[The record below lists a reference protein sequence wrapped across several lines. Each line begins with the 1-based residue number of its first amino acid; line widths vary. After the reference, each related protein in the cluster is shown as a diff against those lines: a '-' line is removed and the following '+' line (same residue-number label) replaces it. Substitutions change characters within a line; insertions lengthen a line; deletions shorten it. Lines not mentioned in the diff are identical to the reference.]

1 MGPQKKKNLLDDEDG
16 TDAPVDFSVRV
27 NKEFAARFEH
37 NERRKELHR
46 LQAKYPEEAE
56 KLARKLAREAAI
68 AAGQQPAP
76 DSDADSSDDEEEDE
90 GEIPEETEAKI
101 FETMLRIRQKDPAIY
116 QKDVKFFD
124 DEEEGGEEVEE
135 GAGGAKQKKAKKE
148 KPMYLK
154 DMIAKHALEYGP
166 EVSSDDEE
174 EGGRKAGDSRHPK
187 AYDPEQEAMRKAFL
201 AAATEAEEGMDGEE
215 ALGGVLRPRG
225 KSAGS
230 EDDDEDEEEEEE
242 EAPKPKKQK
251 KEKKEKKVK
260 KLADAYFADENDEDK
275 FLKEYILN
283 KGWVDREEGYVPS
296 YREIVGDQDEDDGG
310 EDGGDGIDDEEDER
324 YLRSV
329 DAFEAKYNFRY
340 EEPGADRIITHPRN
354 VEGTVRKEDDRR
366 KRQRD
371 AKKARQEAAEAE
383 AREEVKRMKNL
394 KKQEIESKLD
404 KLRNVAGVAAP
415 AATSLDDVL
424 EGDFDPEE
432 WDKKMAA
439 AFNDDY
445 YDAEE
450 ELEGLADD
458 LDLLAGDSDEELGIA
473 GAGLSSEGEEDDVE
487 EEDGGE
493 EDGEEGGKKKKPIK
507 FADIRKKIKEVDA
520 LSEDPDDDEGDGKQ
534 AGGQKKK
541 RADPAE
547 LARQRNELQRLLE
560 DYYKLDYEDNVAGI
574 KTRFRYK
581 PVDPSTFGLSV
592 DDILRLDDKSLNQ
605 VVGIKRLAPYREDA
619 TKLRPNY
626 KALQMVTADA
636 ANAKQKR
643 REYKKRDW
651 EKGRDGRGGGKGG
664 NWWQG
669 KDVRDSG
676 NGAGAGPGSAA
687 ANGSGEPERKQ
698 SDGEGK
704 VTDAKHADQQQQQQ
718 QERKRKEREAGP
730 GPGSRGDAAGGDGA
744 GQKRQREDGGAGRGH
759 GHGQGQGHGH
769 GHGQGHGQGKGHFK
783 PREWKPKQ
791 VDPQQAR
798 LASYAVPTLKKDNA
812 GAAGP
817 GGYKRKRDDADGG
830 KHKQQQQQQPKSDGP
845 QLSRAQKKNLKRTQK
860 RAEKKA
866 TPGEPKAGEA

>member
-1 MGPQKKKNLLDDEDG
+1 MAPQKKKNLLDDEDG
-16 TDAPVDFSVRV
+16 NNAPVDFSVRV

-37 NERRKELHR
+37 NERRRELHR

-56 KLARKLAREAAI
+56 KLARKIAREAAI
-68 AAGQQPAP
+68 AAGHQPAP
-76 DSDADSSDDEEEDE
+76 DSDADSSDEEEEDE
-90 GEIPEETEAKI
+90 GEIPAETEAKI

-116 QKDVKFFD
+116 QKDVKFFE
-124 DEEEGGEEVEE
+124 DEEEGGEE
-135 GAGGAKQKKAKKE
+135 GAGAGAQQKVKKE

-154 DMIAKHALEYGP
+154 DMIAKQALKYGP
-166 EVSSDDEE
+166 ELSSDDDEAGGA
-174 EGGRKAGDSRHPK
+174 GGRKAGDSRHPK

-201 AAATEAEEGMDGEE
+201 AAATEAENGLDGED
-215 ALGGVLRPRG
+215 ALGGVLRARG
-225 KSAGS
+225 RSAGG
-230 EDDDEDEEEEEE
+230 EDDEDDEEEEEE
-242 EAPKPKKQK
+242 EAPKPKKQKKEK

-260 KLADAYFADENDEDK
+260 KLADAYFADENDEDQ

-283 KGWVDREEGYVPS
+283 KGWVDREDGYVPS
-296 YREIVGDQDEDDGG
+296 YREIVGDEDEEGG
-310 EDGGDGIDDEEDER
+310 GGGGDGLDDDEDER
-324 YLRSV
+324 YLRSA

-340 EEPGADRIITHPRN
+340 EEPGADRIVTHPRN

-383 AREEVKRMKNL
+383 AREDVKRMKNL

-415 AATSLDDVL
+415 AAVSLDDVL

-450 ELEGLADD
+450 ELEGLAED
-458 LDLLAGDSDEELGIA
+458 LDLLGGDSDEELGIA
-473 GAGLSSEGEEDDVE
+473 GAGASSEGADDDVDDAGVGGQEDDE
-487 EEDGGE
+487 E
-493 EDGEEGGKKKKPIK
+493 EDGEEGEGKKKRKPVK

-520 LSEDPDDDEGDGKQ
+520 LSEDPEDEA
-534 AGGQKKK
+534 AGRKKK

-592 DDILRLDDKSLNQ
+592 DDILRLDDRSLNQ
-605 VVGIKRLAPYREDA
+605 VVGIKRLAPYREEA

-626 KALQMVTADA
+626 KALEMVTAEA

-651 EKGRDGRGGGKGG
+651 EKGRDGRGGSKGG

-669 KDVRDSG
+669 KDARESG
-676 NGAGAGPGSAA
+676 DGAGAGPGSAA
-687 ANGSGEPERKQ
+687 SNGSAEPEQKQ
-698 SDGEGK
+698 DKGEGK
-704 VTDAKHADQQQQQQ
+704 GAADQQQQQQ
-718 QERKRKEREAGP
+718 QERKRKEKEAGP
-730 GPGSRGDAAGGDGA
+730 GPGSRDGAAGGDGA
-744 GQKRQREDGGAGRGH
+744 SKKRQREDGGAGRGQGNGQ
-759 GHGQGQGHGH
+759 GHGQSHGHGH
-769 GHGQGHGQGKGHFK
+769 GHGHGK
-783 PREWKPKQ
+783 PREWTPKQ

-817 GGYKRKRDDADGG
+817 GGYKRKRDQADGG
-830 KHKQQQQQQPKSDGP
+830 KQQQQQPPKSDGP
-845 QLSRAQKKNLKRTQK
+845 QMSRAQKKNLKRTQK
-860 RAEKKA
+860 RAEKKRS
-866 TPGEPKAGEA
+866 TPGEAKAGEA

>member
-56 KLARKLAREAAI
+56 KLARKASRNTELVPAAACSLPDATDAPGLAREAAI

-201 AAATEAEEGMDGEE
+201 AAAT
-215 ALGGVLRPRG
+215 
-225 KSAGS
+225 
-230 EDDDEDEEEEEE
+230 
-242 EAPKPKKQK
+242 
-251 KEKKEKKVK
+251 
-260 KLADAYFADENDEDK
+260 LADAYFADENDEDK

-296 YREIVGDQDEDDGG
+296 YREI
-310 EDGGDGIDDEEDER
+310 
-324 YLRSV
+324 
-329 DAFEAKYNFRY
+329 AKYNFRY

-445 YDAEE
+445 Y
-450 ELEGLADD
+450 
-458 LDLLAGDSDEELGIA
+458 
-473 GAGLSSEGEEDDVE
+473 
-487 EEDGGE
+487 
-493 EDGEEGGKKKKPIK
+493 
-507 FADIRKKIKEVDA
+507 
-520 LSEDPDDDEGDGKQ
+520 DDDEGDGKQ

-704 VTDAKHADQQQQQQ
+704 
-718 QERKRKEREAGP
+718 
-730 GPGSRGDAAGGDGA
+730 
-744 GQKRQREDGGAGRGH
+744 
-759 GHGQGQGHGH
+759 
-769 GHGQGHGQGKGHFK
+769 GHGQGKGHFK